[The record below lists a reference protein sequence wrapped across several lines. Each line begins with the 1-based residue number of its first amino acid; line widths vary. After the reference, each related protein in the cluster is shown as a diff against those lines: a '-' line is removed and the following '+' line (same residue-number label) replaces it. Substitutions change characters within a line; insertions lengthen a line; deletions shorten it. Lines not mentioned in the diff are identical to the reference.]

1 MPEAQSES
9 TQNLFVRTIDSVV
22 ATAYRRAGLLSGA
35 QSPSVAQGGV
45 GRGLL
50 GDISAL
56 IAAEGVFQRAVQVQY
71 VALVLGQNQYPMPED
86 VIEVMGNG
94 AYIDP
99 LQNQAPFQANS
110 ETPVQMRDRDFWQSM
125 TAKGSA
131 GRPFIGY
138 FAREAPLGT
147 LYIWPTPS
155 ATEVGGHIRF
165 QVQQTRPDLTDGT
178 KTMPYER
185 YWTDFFVW
193 ELAHYLA
200 VENSLSMDRVQ
211 YLAGQALQKKATAK
225 AYSRENVDKQAV
237 INHATPWSH
246 SRSGR

>member
-1 MPEAQSES
+1 MPEAQTENS
-9 TQNLFVRTIDSVV
+9 QNLFVRTIDSVV
-22 ATAYRRAGLLSGA
+22 ATAYRRAGLLSVQQTPSSN
-35 QSPSVAQGGV
+35 QSATA
-45 GRGLL
+45 RDILA
-50 GDISAL
+50 DISQEL
-56 IAAEGVFQRAVQVQY
+56 VTEGVFQRAVQVQY

-86 VIEVMGNG
+86 VIAIVGNG

-99 LQNQAPFQANS
+99 TQSQVPFQANS
-110 ETPVQMRDRDFWQSM
+110 ETPVTMRDRDFWQTMS
-125 TAKGSA
+125 AKGSA
-131 GRPFIGY
+131 GRPFVGY

-178 KTMPYER
+178 KTLPYER

-200 VENSLSMDRVQ
+200 VENSLDMNRVG
-211 YLAGQALQKKATAK
+211 YLAQQAAAKKASAK
-225 AYSRENVDKQAV
+225 AYSHENVDKQAV
-237 INHATPWSH
+237 INHSTPWSGT
-246 SRSGR
+246 GRRW